1 MTSCLSWHFVPD
13 SPPPPTPT
21 PVARQS
27 ELKKAA
33 KKKEAAAK
41 KAAYKT
47 GDAAPAGIG
56 QGSGAKKGGGKPA
69 AAAGGGKPAAA
80 AATGDGK
87 TVLWCT
93 APGAPSRR
101 RTCHFA
107 DTPSPSLLKRPI
119 NVEGVPA
126 E

>member
-1 MTSCLSWHFVPD
+1 MCLTPRL
-13 SPPPPTPT
+13 PPTRT

-69 AAAGGGKPAAA
+69 AAAA

-107 DTPSPSLLKRPI
+107 DTPSPSLLKRLI